1 MAVPKQWQ
9 STLIESVLTRSV
21 TFSSDGRG
29 AFGELWRNSW
39 TAGLDLRFTQA
50 NLSISRSGV
59 LRGLHFHERQTDL
72 WVVLEGRA
80 FVALVD
86 LRLATVRDGTPS
98 TRVESMT
105 VELQAGGSLLIPPGV
120 AHGFLAVDP
129 VRLLYMVTNEYDGTD
144 EHGFAWNDPL
154 VALNWPTDAP
164 TLSTR
169 DATAQSLADVLRTLG
184 ER

>member
-86 LRLATVRDGTPS
+86 LRLATVRDA
-98 TRVESMT
+98 RH
-105 VELQAGGSLLIPPGV
+105 PPV
-120 AHGFLAVDP
+120 WRA
-129 VRLLYMVTNEYDGTD
+129 
-144 EHGFAWNDPL
+144 
-154 VALNWPTDAP
+154 
-164 TLSTR
+164 
-169 DATAQSLADVLRTLG
+169 
-184 ER
+184 